1 MKVLFVNSVC
11 DYGSTGKIVRDLANG
26 LKKEGHE
33 VLICY
38 GRHQAKEDTD
48 TFYIGDKLT
57 TYSHV
62 FMTRVFNRHGLHS
75 NRATQKLIEKIETF
89 NPDVI
94 HLHNLHGYYLNVEM
108 LFEAL
113 KTFKGKIYWTFH
125 DCWPISGS
133 SAYFDYHGCKT
144 WDEGCVECNSTRDYP
159 EALVFKRQKKNF
171 LWKKKAFSE
180 LDNLTL
186 VTPSYW
192 LKELLAK
199 SFLAQYP
206 CEVIHN
212 GINTNL
218 FKPTYD
224 AELTKKYEN
233 KLVLLGVASIWEQRK
248 GLNDFIKLSTMIS
261 DNYKIVL
268 IGLTEEQKKSLP
280 TAIDGVLRTDS
291 AEQLAAYYTLSHR
304 FINPTYEDNYPT
316 TNIEALCCHTPVIA
330 YDTGGNKEVSIK
342 PFMTI
347 VPQGDLEAIVHEL
360 NSNKNIS
367 FDHLDS
373 LSHDSHTFVSN
384 TLKLYQR

>member
-171 LWKKKAFSE
+171 LWKKKAFSG

-291 AEQLAAYYTLSHR
+291 AEKLAAYYTLSHR

>member
-171 LWKKKAFSE
+171 LWKKKAFSG

-367 FDHLDS
+367 FDHFDS

>member
-94 HLHNLHGYYLNVEM
+94 HMHNLHGYYLNVEM

-171 LWKKKAFSE
+171 LWKKKAFSG

-367 FDHLDS
+367 FDHFDS

>member
-1 MKVLFVNSVC
+1 
-11 DYGSTGKIVRDLANG
+11 
-26 LKKEGHE
+26 
-33 VLICY
+33 
-38 GRHQAKEDTD
+38 
-48 TFYIGDKLT
+48 
-57 TYSHV
+57 
-62 FMTRVFNRHGLHS
+62 
-75 NRATQKLIEKIETF
+75 
-89 NPDVI
+89 
-94 HLHNLHGYYLNVEM
+94 
-108 LFEAL
+108 
-113 KTFKGKIYWTFH
+113 
-125 DCWPISGS
+125 
-133 SAYFDYHGCKT
+133 
-144 WDEGCVECNSTRDYP
+144 
-159 EALVFKRQKKNF
+159 
-171 LWKKKAFSE
+171 
-180 LDNLTL
+180 
-186 VTPSYW
+186 
-192 LKELLAK
+192 
-199 SFLAQYP
+199 
-206 CEVIHN
+206 
-212 GINTNL
+212 NTNL

-367 FDHLDS
+367 FDHFDS
-373 LSHDSHTFVSN
+373 QSHDSHTFVSN

>member
-171 LWKKKAFSE
+171 LWKKKAFSG

-224 AELTKKYEN
+224 AELTKKYEY

>member
-171 LWKKKAFSE
+171 LWKKKAFSG

-212 GINTNL
+212 GINTDL

-233 KLVLLGVASIWEQRK
+233 KRVLLGVASIWEQRK
-248 GLNDFIKLSTMIS
+248 GLNDFIKLSTMLS

-360 NSNKNIS
+360 NSNKYIS
-367 FDHLDS
+367 FDHFDS

>member
-89 NPDVI
+89 KPDVI

-171 LWKKKAFSE
+171 LWKKKAFSG

-199 SFLAQYP
+199 SFFAQYP

-212 GINTNL
+212 GINTDL

-233 KLVLLGVASIWEQRK
+233 KRVLLGVASIWEQRK

-367 FDHLDS
+367 FDHFDS

>member
-11 DYGSTGKIVRDLANG
+11 NYGSTGKIVRDLANG

-171 LWKKKAFSE
+171 LWKKKAFSG

-367 FDHLDS
+367 FDHFDS

>member
-171 LWKKKAFSE
+171 LWKKKAFSG

-316 TNIEALCCHTPVIA
+316 TNIEALSCHTPVIA

>member
-33 VLICY
+33 ILICY

-171 LWKKKAFSE
+171 LWKKKAFSG

-367 FDHLDS
+367 FDHFDS

>member
-171 LWKKKAFSE
+171 LWKKKAFSG

-224 AELTKKYEN
+224 AELTKKYDN

>member
-171 LWKKKAFSE
+171 LWKKKAFSG

-199 SFLAQYP
+199 SFLDQYP

-367 FDHLDS
+367 FDHFDS

>member
-171 LWKKKAFSE
+171 LWKKKAFSG

>member
-171 LWKKKAFSE
+171 LWKKKAFSG
-180 LDNLTL
+180 LDSLTL

-367 FDHLDS
+367 FDHFDS

>member
-171 LWKKKAFSE
+171 LWKKKAFSG

-330 YDTGGNKEVSIK
+330 YDSGGNKEVSIK

-367 FDHLDS
+367 FDHFDS
-373 LSHDSHTFVSN
+373 QSHDSHTFVSN

>member
-171 LWKKKAFSE
+171 LWKKKAFSG

-367 FDHLDS
+367 FDHFDS
-373 LSHDSHTFVSN
+373 QSHDSHTFVSN

>member
-171 LWKKKAFSE
+171 LWKKKAFSG

-248 GLNDFIKLSTMIS
+248 GLNDFIKL
-261 DNYKIVL
+261 
-268 IGLTEEQKKSLP
+268 
-280 TAIDGVLRTDS
+280 
-291 AEQLAAYYTLSHR
+291 
-304 FINPTYEDNYPT
+304 
-316 TNIEALCCHTPVIA
+316 
-330 YDTGGNKEVSIK
+330 
-342 PFMTI
+342 
-347 VPQGDLEAIVHEL
+347 
-360 NSNKNIS
+360 
-367 FDHLDS
+367 
-373 LSHDSHTFVSN
+373 
-384 TLKLYQR
+384 

>member
-75 NRATQKLIEKIETF
+75 NSATQKLIEKIETF

-171 LWKKKAFSE
+171 LWKKKAFSG

-367 FDHLDS
+367 FDHFDS
-373 LSHDSHTFVSN
+373 QSHDSHTFVSN

>member
-94 HLHNLHGYYLNVEM
+94 HLHNVHGYYLNVEM

-171 LWKKKAFSE
+171 LWKKKAFSG

-367 FDHLDS
+367 FDHFDS
-373 LSHDSHTFVSN
+373 QSHDSHTFVSN

>member
-171 LWKKKAFSE
+171 LWKKKAFSG

-268 IGLTEEQKKSLP
+268 VGLTEEQKKSLP

>member
-159 EALVFKRQKKNF
+159 EALVFKRQKTNF
-171 LWKKKAFSE
+171 LWKKKAFSG

>member
-171 LWKKKAFSE
+171 LWKKKAFSG

-347 VPQGDLEAIVHEL
+347 VPQGDFEAIVHEL

>member
-133 SAYFDYHGCKT
+133 SAYFDFNGCKT

-171 LWKKKAFSE
+171 LWKKKAFSG

-192 LKELLAK
+192 LKELLSK

-212 GINTNL
+212 GINTDL

-224 AELTKKYEN
+224 SELTKKYEN
-233 KLVLLGVASIWEQRK
+233 KLVLLGVASVWEQRK

-268 IGLTEEQKKSLP
+268 IGLTEEQKNSLP

-367 FDHLDS
+367 FDHFDS

>member
-62 FMTRVFNRHGLHS
+62 FMTRVFNRNGLHS

-171 LWKKKAFSE
+171 LWKKKAFSG

-367 FDHLDS
+367 FDHFDS

>member
-171 LWKKKAFSE
+171 LWKKKAFSG

-233 KLVLLGVASIWEQRK
+233 KLVLLGVASIWERRK

>member
-171 LWKKKAFSE
+171 LWKKKAFSG

-367 FDHLDS
+367 FDHFDS

-384 TLKLYQR
+384 TLKLYQG

>member
-171 LWKKKAFSE
+171 LWKKKAFSG

-384 TLKLYQR
+384 TLKLYQW

>member
-159 EALVFKRQKKNF
+159 EALVFKRKKKNF
-171 LWKKKAFSE
+171 LWKKKAFSG

-367 FDHLDS
+367 FDHFDS